1 MASFIQANQMIRRGP
16 AARTTRSGRIK
27 PATRIEYL
35 PPLSIQGEVEDDPT
49 SRVNHRWLAGAILAM
64 VTGSLLLGSVIF
76 YSIQRE
82 YRVVMRPDTIE
93 IDDLASSRT
102 SDDLLAKG
110 DRLPTAIDIT
120 SGRQNFKAPMPVK
133 VGDREIIKLK
143 PYVKLSTNLTLNTLG
158 READVPAFD
167 PMKVF
172 ATSDPIAPVG
182 QTEIQTETD
191 ADVSFRKSN
200 LAEIFEAGAQ
210 SIILNIGQVLAQ
222 VEDARQ
228 TALQLGKA
236 TPLSI
241 GGQQLL
247 ARTLPT
253 DSGLQTGPLPNSLT
267 TNFSAIQISVVP
279 ENVTTI
285 ERDQQASSKEQTIT
299 EERVITLRRGE
310 TLERALSGTGIKTD
324 AARAVAELLAAQ
336 MKDRTLK
343 EGMPIRT
350 LLSLSGEQRADVRL
364 LRAMIIE
371 GDSVSAIVAIN
382 DRGSYVAVIPPTA
395 ETTISADE
403 IPETQDEE
411 SGISIYQSLY
421 ETALK
426 NDIPRPVI
434 EQLIRIFFYDIDL
447 QRKVVGGD
455 GLELFYAEDEEN
467 PEKYDLL
474 YASLSIAGVTRRY
487 FPFKSDDGTVDFF
500 DEQGKSN
507 RKFLIR
513 KPITEGVLR
522 SGFGMR
528 FHPILK
534 IRRLHAG
541 VDWANKIGTPIIA
554 AGDGVITKAEWTS
567 GYGRHIAI
575 QHNYDFETTY
585 SHLSGYAKGVV
596 EGARVRQGQVIGYL
610 GSSGLSTGPHL
621 HYEVRVKGEFKDPL
635 ALKLP
640 KNRELTAKELV
651 AYRAEKVEIE
661 SIMAKAPNP
670 SRLASQTQTQAQP

>member
-16 AARTTRSGRIK
+16 TSRTARGGRVK

-35 PPLSIQGEVEDDPT
+35 PPLSINGETEDDPT
-49 SRVNHRWLAGAILAM
+49 YRVNRRWLAGAILAM
-64 VTGSLLLGSVIF
+64 VTGSLLLGSAVF

-82 YRVVMRPDTIE
+82 YKVVMRPDTVE
-93 IDDLASSRT
+93 IDDLVSGRT

-120 SGRQNFKAPMPVK
+120 SARQNFKAPVPVK

-143 PYVKLSTNLTLNTLG
+143 PYVKLSTNLTLNSLG
-158 READVPAFD
+158 REGDVPAFD

-172 ATSDPIAPVG
+172 ASSDPIAPAG
-182 QTEIQTETD
+182 QAEVQTETD
-191 ADVSFRKSN
+191 ADVSLRKTQLSD
-200 LAEIFEAGAQ
+200 IFEAGAQ

-228 TALQLGKA
+228 TALQMGKA

-253 DSGLQTGPLPNSLT
+253 DSGLQTGPLPNSLAT
-267 TNFSAIQISVVP
+267 SFSSIQISVVP

-285 ERDQQASSKEQTIT
+285 ERDQTASSKEQTVT
-299 EERVITLRRGE
+299 EERTVVLRRGD
-310 TLERALSGTGIKTD
+310 TLERALLTTGIKPD
-324 AARAVAELLAAQ
+324 AAKIVAELLAAQ
-336 MKDRTLK
+336 MRDRTLK

-364 LRAMIIE
+364 LRAMIVE
-371 GDSVSAIVAIN
+371 GESVSAIVAIN
-382 DRGSYVAVIPPTA
+382 DRGAYVAVIPPTS

-403 IPETQDEE
+403 IPETQDQE

-426 NDIPRPVI
+426 NDIPRPII

-541 VDWANKIGTPIIA
+541 VDWSNKIGTQIIA

-651 AYRAEKVEIE
+651 AYRTEKTEIE

-670 SRLASQTQTQAQP
+670 SRVASQAQP

>member
-1 MASFIQANQMIRRGP
+1 MASFSQANQMIRRGP
-16 AARTTRSGRIK
+16 ASRSTRAGRIK
-27 PATRIEYL
+27 PASRIEYL
-35 PPLSIQGEVEDDPT
+35 PPLSIHGEAEIDPT
-49 SRVNHRWLAGAILAM
+49 NRINHRWLAGAILAM

-76 YSIQRE
+76 YSLQRE
-82 YRVVMRPDTIE
+82 YTVVMRPDTVEIE
-93 IDDLASSRT
+93 DLASSRT
-102 SDDLLAKG
+102 SDDLLAKA

-120 SGRQNFKAPMPVK
+120 SVRQNFKVPVPVK
-133 VGDREIIKLK
+133 LGDREIIKLQ
-143 PYVKLSTNLTLNTLG
+143 PYVKLSTNLTLNSLG
-158 READVPAFD
+158 REAEVPAFD

-172 ATSDPIAPVG
+172 ASSDPIIPAG
-182 QTEIQTETD
+182 QLDSQAEVD
-191 ADVSFRKSN
+191 ADVSFRKSI
-200 LAEIFEAGAQ
+200 LSEIFDLSSQ
-210 SIILNIGQVLAQ
+210 SIALNIGQVLAQ

-228 TALQLGKA
+228 TALQMGKA

-253 DSGLQTGPLPNSLT
+253 DSGLQTGPLPNSIS
-267 TNFSAIQISVVP
+267 TNFSSIQISVVP

-299 EERVITLRRGE
+299 EERVIVLRRNE
-310 TLERALSGTGIKTD
+310 TLERSLLGTGIKPE
-324 AARAVAELLAAQ
+324 AARDVAELLAMQ
-336 MKDRTLK
+336 LKDRTLK
-343 EGMPIRT
+343 EGLQIRT
-350 LLSLSGEQRADVRL
+350 MLSLSGEQRSDVRL
-364 LRAMIIE
+364 LRAMIVE
-371 GDSVSAIVAIN
+371 GESVSAIVAIN
-382 DRGSYVAVIPPTA
+382 DRGAYVAVIPPTA

-403 IPETQDEE
+403 QPEQKE
-411 SGISIYQSLY
+411 SETGLSIYQSLY

-426 NDIPRPVI
+426 NDIPRPII
-434 EQLIRIFFYDIDL
+434 EQLVKIFFYDIDL

-455 GLELFYAEDEEN
+455 GVELFYAEDEEN
-467 PEKYDLL
+467 PEKFELL
-474 YASLSIAGVTRRY
+474 YASLSIGGVTRRY
-487 FPFKSDDGTVDFF
+487 FPFKSDDGTVDYF
-500 DEQGKSN
+500 DEQGRST

-513 KPITEGVLR
+513 KPIAEGVLR

-528 FHPILK
+528 LHPILK

-541 VDWANKIGTPIIA
+541 VDWSNRIGTPIFA
-554 AGDGVITKAEWTS
+554 AGDGIVSKAEWTS

-585 SHLSGYAKGVV
+585 SHLSGYAKGIA
-596 EGARVRQGQVIGYL
+596 EGVRVRQGQVIGYL

-640 KNRELTAKELV
+640 KNRELTPKELIV
-651 AYRAEKVEIE
+651 YKSDKTEIE

-670 SRLASQTQTQAQP
+670 SRVASQAQP